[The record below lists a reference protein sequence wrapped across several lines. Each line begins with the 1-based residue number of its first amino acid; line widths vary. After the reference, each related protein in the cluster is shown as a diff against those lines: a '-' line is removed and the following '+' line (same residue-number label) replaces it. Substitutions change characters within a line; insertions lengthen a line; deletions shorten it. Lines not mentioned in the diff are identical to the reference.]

1 METDPRSERIDG
13 LLADGCNRSILT
25 VLDKAGR
32 SLHVMELAERLVAR
46 EMPVAR
52 TSQYEDELDR
62 VRISLHHYRLPKLDE
77 AGLVEYDS
85 TANVAKSRDS
95 TDVDADWL
103 DAGRID
109 EQLDRLT
116 NGSEAAESD
125 VGTIEGREMV
135 IEHGRHLA
143 DEATDELFLMYVR
156 EDLLE
161 DECIC
166 HAVDAIE
173 RGVDIYLG
181 SQNRNVRD
189 VTRRRLPEA
198 TIWEPDLDWMNAPS
212 RYPKVGRLVFADRE
226 KVMLGLLE
234 ESADAHAETAV
245 VGEGETNPLVV
256 LVRELLGPRLDHL
269 DFQSDDFRQTFSF

>member
-1 METDPRSERIDG
+1 METDPRSERIVG

-46 EMPVAR
+46 ETVVAR

-62 VRISLHHYRLPKLDE
+62 VRVSLHHHRLPKLDE

-85 TANVAKSRDS
+85 TANVVTSRDS

-103 DAGRID
+103 DAGRIG

-116 NGSEAAESD
+116 NDSEAAESD
-125 VGTIEGREMV
+125 VGTIEGRETV
-135 IEHGRHLA
+135 IEHGRRLA

-166 HAVDAIE
+166 HAGDAIE
-173 RGVDIYLG
+173 RGVDVYLG

-198 TIWEPDLDWMNAPS
+198 TIWEPDIDWMNAPS
-212 RYPKVGRLVFADRE
+212 RYPKVGRFVFADRE

-234 ESADAHAETAV
+234 ESTDAHAETAV

-269 DFQSDDFRQTFSF
+269 DFQSDDFRQTSSF